1 VRGAS
6 VTEDELLF
14 SYESSDL
21 TRGWKVTGFHLWF
34 TDPRVWT
41 GISERGTQLI
51 TIFGKLQTDEES
63 SGRMDSS
70 DNREFAWLTNTYQL
84 NQSRAQTPAVNALI
98 PRDVQKVMDPDHVVV
113 QELYISLGLYASSD
127 HEAVEMDISYLVEI
141 EEFKITPTQTIL
153 QIVKGTGQ
161 SVS

>member
-1 VRGAS
+1 
-6 VTEDELLF
+6 
-14 SYESSDL
+14 
-21 TRGWKVTGFHLWF
+21 
-34 TDPRVWT
+34 
-41 GISERGTQLI
+41 
-51 TIFGKLQTDEES
+51 
-63 SGRMDSS
+63 MDSS